1 MSGDDED
8 LDSLIKNV
16 FAGSEDAAT
25 AFVDQYGPW
34 VLQVVRESLDPR
46 MRTQFDSLDFVQDV
60 WAAFFANPPPE
71 GKFKRAEK
79 LAAFLRDIAHNKV
92 VDAARRLTSDKRA
105 ARCEHSLDD
114 SATAESKWFIANQPT
129 PSEEVKGQEAWEG
142 LLAGQPIVYR
152 RILILLREG
161 KTAVEVAAELGI
173 HVRTVQRLIVKLLSR
188 PKQ

>member
-1 MSGDDED
+1 MGDNNED
-8 LDSLIKNV
+8 LCLLMKNV
-16 FAGSEDAAT
+16 LAGSEDAAT
-25 AFVDQYGPW
+25 AFVDRYGPW
-34 VLQVVRESLDPR
+34 VLQVVREKLDPR

-71 GKFKRAEK
+71 GNFKRPEK

-92 VDAARRLTSDKRA
+92 VDAARRLACDKRDA
-105 ARCEHSLDD
+105 KCQYSLDD

-129 PSEEVKGQEAWEG
+129 PSEEVKGQEAWEQ

-161 KTAVEVAAELGI
+161 KSAADVAAELGI
-173 HVRTVQRLIVKLLSR
+173 HVRTVQRFIVKLLSR
-188 PKQ
+188 PK